1 MSQETFPDTLIRL
14 EAFKRIF
21 VFRPKIDV
29 FPKGIFSVLCQ
40 NDQSSKSLFFTRLCP
55 KGTRSIEKLLW
66 ELFLSAN
73 NAVTKNFPLGI
84 IF

>member
-55 KGTRSIEKLLW
+55 
-66 ELFLSAN
+66 
-73 NAVTKNFPLGI
+73 
-84 IF
+84 